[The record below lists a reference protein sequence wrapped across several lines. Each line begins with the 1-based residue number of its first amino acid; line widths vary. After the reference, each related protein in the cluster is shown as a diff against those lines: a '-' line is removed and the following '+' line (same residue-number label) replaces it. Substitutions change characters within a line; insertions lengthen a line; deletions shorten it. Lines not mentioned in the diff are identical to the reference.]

1 MPRVTVKR
9 FQPLDSLARR
19 TRLQLAIRADA
30 AMVPAIA
37 RELEGARGGN
47 GVVRIQLRLATG
59 GEANLIAGRDFILDA
74 ELTARIERV
83 VGEGNADLRA
93 QESPKLALV
102 G

>member
-1 MPRVTVKR
+1 MPRGTVKR

-30 AMVPAIA
+30 AMVPEIA